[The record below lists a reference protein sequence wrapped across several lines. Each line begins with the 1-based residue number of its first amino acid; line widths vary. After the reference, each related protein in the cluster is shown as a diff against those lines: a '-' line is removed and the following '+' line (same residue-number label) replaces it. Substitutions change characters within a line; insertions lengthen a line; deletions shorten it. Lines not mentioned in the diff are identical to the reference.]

1 MNMNMSMITGPAY
14 KNNMKHPLAKDP
26 DTNKYPGF
34 VPQAMIPH
42 PLVTYVTLDL
52 RSHWLLGSEVR
63 VDGKYTPSSR
73 MTRDSPWHRRFYPVK
88 RSEADII
95 WRNAAVASQ
104 AMTSTS

>member
-42 PLVTYVTLDL
+42 PLVTYVTPRPKEPLASWL
-52 RSHWLLGSEVR
+52 RS
-63 VDGKYTPSSR
+63 TSR
-73 MTRDSPWHRRFYPVK
+73 WKIYPELTHDS
-88 RSEADII
+88 
-95 WRNAAVASQ
+95 
-104 AMTSTS
+104 